1 MEKIIKIGIFV
12 VFVGYIILGMIVKI
26 PSTINN
32 VIYGVMAICAVFFI
46 ITNKDSMG
54 LNKESLGVN
63 NIFKKKK
70 K

>member
-1 MEKIIKIGIFV
+1 MEKLIKIGIFV

-32 VIYGVMAICAVFFI
+32 AIYGVMAICAIFFL

>member
-32 VIYGVMAICAVFFI
+32 VIYGVMAICAIFFL

>member
-32 VIYGVMAICAVFFI
+32 VIYGVMAICAIFFL
-46 ITNKDSMG
+46 ITKS
-54 LNKESLGVN
+54 VAVT
-63 NIFKKKK
+63 
-70 K
+70 

>member
-12 VFVGYIILGMIVKI
+12 VFVGYMVLGMIVEI

-32 VIYGVMAICAVFFI
+32 VVYGIIAICAVFFI

-63 NIFKKKK
+63 KIFKKKSK
-70 K
+70 

>member
-12 VFVGYIILGMIVKI
+12 VFVGYMILGMFVKI
-26 PSTINN
+26 PDIVNN
-32 VIYGVMAICAVFFI
+32 LIYGIMAICAVFFL

-63 NIFKKKK
+63 KVFKKKSK
-70 K
+70 

>member
-1 MEKIIKIGIFV
+1 MEKIIKIGILV

-32 VIYGVMAICAVFFI
+32 LIYGVMAICAVFFI

>member
-12 VFVGYIILGMIVKI
+12 VFVGYMVLGMIVEI

-32 VIYGVMAICAVFFI
+32 VVYGIMAICAVFFI

-63 NIFKKKK
+63 KIFKKKSK
-70 K
+70 